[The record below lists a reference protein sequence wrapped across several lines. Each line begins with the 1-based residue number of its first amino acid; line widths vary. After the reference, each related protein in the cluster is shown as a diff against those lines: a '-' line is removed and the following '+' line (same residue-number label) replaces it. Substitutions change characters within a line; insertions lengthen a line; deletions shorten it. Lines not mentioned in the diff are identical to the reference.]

1 MHYLVTG
8 GTGYIGR
15 SLCRELLKRG
25 QVTVLTRSRRR
36 AERVLRP
43 EIGAIESLDELG
55 SLPLQAVIN
64 LAGQPLVERWTP
76 RRKAEFRR
84 SRVDTTRE
92 LVRWLGTLKEKP
104 SVLVS
109 ASAVGYYGERGDEVL
124 REDSAP
130 GDEFQA
136 ELCAA
141 WEAEAMRVTELGMRV
156 CTLRFGVVLG
166 RDGGALARM
175 LPAFRLGL
183 GGPLGS
189 GSQWLSWIHRDDAVS
204 MIQWALARQN
214 ASGAYNAT
222 APEPVTNADFTQ
234 ALASVLH
241 RKARLRIPRPLLRLI
256 FGQMSHLILS
266 GQKVLPARLQE
277 AGFIFRH
284 PELRGA
290 LEHLLS

>member
-109 ASAVGYYGERGDEVL
+109 ASAVGLYGERGDEVL
-124 REDSAP
+124 REESAP

-141 WEAEAMRVTELGMRV
+141 WEAEAMRASELGMRV

-204 MIQWALARQN
+204 MIQWALAREG

-222 APEPVTNADFTQ
+222 APEPVTNFEFTQ
-234 ALASVLH
+234 ALAAVLH
-241 RKARLRIPRPLLRLI
+241 RKARLRIPRPVLRLI